1 MPVNISTCRVVV
13 FFKTIFF
20 RRLFLFIAFYLFIFS
35 SICPAQRDKID
46 SLQKILPSL
55 KDTARIDCMNELS
68 FQYIR
73 LLIRD
78 SSEYFEAASYK
89 ESKKLNYINGIAAA
103 ISNQAAIV
111 EYFDNDF
118 VQAEALARKSLA
130 LFGKMNNNR
139 GIENT
144 IMNLWFSLFAQ
155 SKYDEAY
162 IICIKAI

>member
-13 FFKTIFF
+13 FFKTTFF

-68 FQYIR
+68 FHYIR

-78 SSEYFEAASYK
+78 SSECFETASYE
-89 ESKKLNYINGIAAA
+89 ESKKLNYIHGIAAA
-103 ISNQAAIV
+103 TSNQAAIF
-111 EYFDNDF
+111 EYFDN
-118 VQAEALARKSLA
+118 E
-130 LFGKMNNNR
+130 
-139 GIENT
+139 
-144 IMNLWFSLFAQ
+144 
-155 SKYDEAY
+155 
-162 IICIKAI
+162 